1 MTQIKSLVK
10 IGLIAFTLAL
20 TSALWAKYIATQWF
34 ASDATVEVNT
44 DFADKLNSIVSS
56 NPLSLFLP
64 GASQISSSSGKIKK
78 KLLSRPFLLN
88 LEDKYILLP
97 DIYSK
102 DWNKIEYKWKGGN
115 IKDIEDLR
123 SYLSKNLY
131 VEDDIESG
139 FVDISILTNDKYLSQ
154 KILSALI
161 DGINSFEREKFKISA
176 NKVISA
182 ATDKLNKKNNT
193 SFNNETYSRL
203 IETESRKLLL
213 SETQD
218 DYYLKVLD
226 PPNLAK
232 FKAKPK
238 ARSYFIVT
246 FALSFGFIVL
256 YQNRK
261 KIIELI
267 KNDLLG
273 KST

>member
-10 IGLIAFTLAL
+10 IGLIAFILAL

-34 ASDATVEVNT
+34 ASDATVELNT
-44 DFADKLNSIVSS
+44 DFADKLNSIVTS

-97 DIYSK
+97 EIYSK
-102 DWNKIEYKWKGGN
+102 DWNKIENKWKGGN

-139 FVDISILTNDKYLSQ
+139 FVDISILSNDKYLSQ

-218 DYYLKVLD
+218 DYYVKVLD